1 MEVTGKLART
11 DEGWECR
18 CDMAVGVG
26 QTPEAAIADWLLRFE
41 YKGPP
46 LPFAEKILKGKE

>member
-18 CDMAVGVG
+18 CDRAVGVG